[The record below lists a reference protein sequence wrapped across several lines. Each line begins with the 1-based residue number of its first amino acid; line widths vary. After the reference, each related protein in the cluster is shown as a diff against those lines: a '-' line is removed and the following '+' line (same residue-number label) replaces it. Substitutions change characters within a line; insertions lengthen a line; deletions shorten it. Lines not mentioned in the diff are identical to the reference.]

1 MSAAA
6 QAGGKAA
13 VFQFELRH
21 GDLVPGAP
29 QKLEAEQQRIR
40 LVTDRLRDHFA
51 QSGYAVAD
59 MKAVAAKAAALN
71 LDSCTA
77 CAADLAQKAGAD
89 YAVTGTVYR
98 VSELVLSMNV
108 RVYDAATGNPLSSAV
123 VDMRGNTDESWTRAV
138 DYLYRRMLAPRLE
151 KIAQ

>member
-1 MSAAA
+1 MTAAA
-6 QAGGKAA
+6 QAEGKAA
-13 VFQFELRH
+13 VFEFELRH

-29 QKLEAEQQRIR
+29 QKLEAERKRIG
-40 LVTDRLRDHFA
+40 LVTDRLREHLA
-51 QSGYAVAD
+51 HSGYTVVD
-59 MKAVAAKAAALN
+59 MKPVAAKAAAIN

-77 CAADLAQKAGAD
+77 CAADLAHKVGAD
-89 YAVTGTVYR
+89 FAVTGTVYK

-108 RVYDAATGNPLSSAV
+108 RVYDAATGSPLSSAV